1 MRNPIKYAEKTVLVE
16 KNMFYKNVIGNNLM
30 MTLYFSC
37 LLECAELLIEI
48 FSLAAFLNILFQ
60 RWTWQIGSNNWFIF
74 HCILWIFLF
83 LNLSTIS
90 IIIKTLYHTYSLQ
103 LVCDKV
109 AFTLWPD
116 VWLIWNLSKTLMCLI
131 EETGDIAPISAG
143 GIGGC
148 QPSLPLPIFGQ
159 SQFLQKCPC
168 FVSSFFFFER
178 DSFFNFKFMWAW

>member
-1 MRNPIKYAEKTVLVE
+1 MRNPIKYAERTVLVE
-16 KNMFYKNVIGNNLM
+16 KNMFYKNVIENNLM
-30 MTLYFSC
+30 MTLYFTC
-37 LLECAELLIEI
+37 LLECAELLIDI
-48 FSLAAFLNILFQ
+48 SSLAAFLNILFQ
-60 RWTWQIGSNNWFIF
+60 RWTWQIRSNNWFIF
-74 HCILWIFLF
+74 HCIFWIFLF

-143 GIGGC
+143 GIGDC
-148 QPSLPLPIFGQ
+148 QPSLPLQNFGRLRFFGQQEKFWQ
-159 SQFLQKCPC
+159 SQFLQKFPC
-168 FVSSFFFFER
+168 FVSSFFFF
-178 DSFFNFKFMWAW
+178 

>member
-1 MRNPIKYAEKTVLVE
+1 
-16 KNMFYKNVIGNNLM
+16 
-30 MTLYFSC
+30 MTLYFTC
-37 LLECAELLIEI
+37 LLECAELLIDI

-60 RWTWQIGSNNWFIF
+60 RWTWQIDSNNWFIF
-74 HCILWIFLF
+74 HCIFWIFLF

-116 VWLIWNLSKTLMCLI
+116 VWLIWNLSETLMCLI

-148 QPSLPLPIFGQ
+148 QPPSPSQILGNSDFLGSKRNFGKAN
-159 SQFLQKCPC
+159 FYKN
-168 FVSSFFFFER
+168 FYVSFRLSFFFFYR

>member
-1 MRNPIKYAEKTVLVE
+1 
-16 KNMFYKNVIGNNLM
+16 
-30 MTLYFSC
+30 MTLYFTC
-37 LLECAELLIEI
+37 LLECAELLIDI

-74 HCILWIFLF
+74 HCIFWIFLF

-143 GIGGC
+143 GIGDC
-148 QPSLPLPIFGQ
+148 QPSLPLLGDLDFLGSKRNFGKAN
-159 SQFLQKCPC
+159 FYKN
-168 FVSSFFFFER
+168 FHVSFRLSFFFKETLFLILSLCGR
-178 DSFFNFKFMWAW
+178 GKAS

>member
-1 MRNPIKYAEKTVLVE
+1 
-16 KNMFYKNVIGNNLM
+16 
-30 MTLYFSC
+30 MTLYFTC
-37 LLECAELLIEI
+37 LLECAELLIDI
-48 FSLAAFLNILFQ
+48 SSLAAFLNILFQ
-60 RWTWQIGSNNWFIF
+60 RWTWQIGSNTWFLF
-74 HCILWIFLF
+74 HCIFWIFLF

-148 QPSLPLPIFGQ
+148 QPSLPLPNFGRLRFFGQ
-159 SQFLQKCPC
+159 QEKFGKAN
-168 FVSSFFFFER
+168 FYKNFHVSFRLSFFFKETLFLISSLCGR
-178 DSFFNFKFMWAW
+178 GKAS

>member
-1 MRNPIKYAEKTVLVE
+1 MFQIIFQTILCAAISLEWIIRIVVSNCSLLNEKSHKICREDSLSGK

-37 LLECAELLIEI
+37 LLECAELLIDI

-60 RWTWQIGSNNWFIF
+60 RWPWKIGSNTWFLF
-74 HCILWIFLF
+74 HCIFWIFLF

-109 AFTLWPD
+109 AFTL
-116 VWLIWNLSKTLMCLI
+116 
-131 EETGDIAPISAG
+131 
-143 GIGGC
+143 
-148 QPSLPLPIFGQ
+148 
-159 SQFLQKCPC
+159 
-168 FVSSFFFFER
+168 
-178 DSFFNFKFMWAW
+178 KFI

>member
-1 MRNPIKYAEKTVLVE
+1 
-16 KNMFYKNVIGNNLM
+16 

-37 LLECAELLIEI
+37 LLECAELLIDI

-60 RWTWQIGSNNWFIF
+60 RWTWQIGSNTWFLF
-74 HCILWIFLF
+74 HCIFWIFLF

-143 GIGGC
+143 GIGDC
-148 QPSLPLPIFGQ
+148 QPSLPLPNFGRLRFFGQ
-159 SQFLQKCPC
+159 QEKFGKANFYKNFHVSFRLFFLWKRC
-168 FVSSFFFFER
+168 FLILSLCGRGKAS
-178 DSFFNFKFMWAW
+178 